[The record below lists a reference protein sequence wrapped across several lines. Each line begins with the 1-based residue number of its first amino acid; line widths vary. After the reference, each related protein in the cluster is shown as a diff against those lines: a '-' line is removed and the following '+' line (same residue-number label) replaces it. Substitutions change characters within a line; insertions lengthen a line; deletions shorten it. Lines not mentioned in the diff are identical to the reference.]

1 MAACLRAIAPV
12 RSAAPSGAA
21 WPLRTG
27 VLWDRQPGGGRRS
40 KTSHVGHATR
50 ATHDLLR
57 LWKFVL
63 HGRGCGGYPAG
74 LPYTGGAGILSLFPR
89 PLFIALTIAPA
100 LPIGAGVCTIPA
112 CLSSAQTSVAAGPM
126 VEGMSR

>member
-1 MAACLRAIAPV
+1 VAARLRKIAPV
-12 RSAAPSGAA
+12 QSGQGALEERSAPMGY
-21 WPLRTG
+21 
-27 VLWDRQPGGGRRS
+27 
-40 KTSHVGHATR
+40 SHVGHVTR

-63 HGRGCGGYPAG
+63 PRRGCGGYRVG

-89 PLFIALTIAPA
+89 PLFTALNLLPA
-100 LPIGAGVCTIPA
+100 LPTGAGACMIPA